1 MALIIHLT
9 SFQLASCPQKAAF
22 SNNQFIVHHSSFI
35 IFFPF
40 FAPILKPH
48 IVIELER
55 LRNPWSGLG
64 QFCVHLGREI
74 LVAGEQSDDRYTLL
88 APPASEQYFGHGADM
103 IQVKPKYK
111 WFPPDLKAD
120 VWHCTHQD
128 SQYLPRNSKTALLLT
143 IHDLNF
149 LERTDYPDWKK
160 RLKLWQL
167 QRRINRA
174 QGLAY
179 ISRFAQEWA
188 HAHLLIRQGTLE
200 KVIYNGNNLDLT
212 IAPAMRPEWMTEQPF
227 FFSIGIH
234 PKKNYHSLLAA
245 LAAFPQ
251 YRWII
256 AGADSRH
263 YQQQLKDTARA
274 LHVDHQLVITG
285 PVSESEKNGLLAHC
299 SGLLFPSLSEGFGL
313 PVVEAMAMGKPVFLS
328 RRTSLPEIGG
338 PEAFYFDNE
347 TTEGVIQT
355 IREGLANFANDP
367 SKTARIKAHAAQFS
381 WQKAASEYIQLYHE
395 LSAG

>member
-1 MALIIHLT
+1 MI
-9 SFQLASCPQKAAF
+9 
-22 SNNQFIVHHSSFI
+22 
-35 IFFPF
+35 
-40 FAPILKPH
+40 PH
-48 IVIELER
+48 IVIEAER

-64 QFCVHLGREI
+64 QFCAHLGKELRC
-74 LVAGEQSDDRYTLL
+74 AGALSGDHFTFL
-88 APPASEQYFGHGADM
+88 APANSAQYFGPDAE
-103 IQVKPKYK
+103 IIEVKSLYK
-111 WFPPDLKAD
+111 WLPPRLNAQ

-128 SQYLPRNSKTALLLT
+128 SQYLPSSSKTALLLT

-149 LERTDYPDWKK
+149 LERTDYPGWKK
-160 RLKLWQL
+160 KLKLWQL
-167 QRRINRA
+167 QRRVNRA

-188 HAHLLIRQGTLE
+188 HEHLHIRQGTLE
-200 KVIYNGNNLDLT
+200 KVIYNGNNLDT
-212 IAPAMRPEWMTEQPF
+212 SIAPVMRPQWKEDRPF

-256 AGADSRH
+256 AGADNRH
-263 YQQQLKDTARA
+263 YQQQLIDTARA
-274 LHVDHQLVITG
+274 LQVDHQLVLTG
-285 PVSESEKNGLLAHC
+285 PVSESEKNGLLTHC

-347 TTEGVIQT
+347 TTEGLVKT
-355 IREGLANFANDP
+355 IADGLSSYDKDP
-367 SKTARIKAHAAQFS
+367 AKIIRIRAHAAQFS
-381 WQKAASEYIQLYHE
+381 WQKAATEYLHLYHE
-395 LSAG
+395 LSS